1 MIQSEEISLKI
12 DSINYFVKLPKRDL
26 AILTP
31 FFEAFEGMLTLR
43 TPSPRNDEFA
53 ILQMLVSPY
62 FINEFEALL
71 KSRGLK
77 WITG

>member
-1 MIQSEEISLKI
+1 MIQSEEIFLKV
-12 DSINYFVKLPKRDL
+12 DSVNYFIKLPKRDL

-43 TPSPRNDEFA
+43 TPAPRSDEFA

-62 FINEFEALL
+62 FTDEFEKLL

-77 WITG
+77 WTTG